1 MLGSVLKH
9 IVTMA
14 NINDVV
20 NYAKFYAKSNGAG
33 PTLQLND
40 MVEKI
45 TENCWQCSLEKS
57 S

>member
-1 MLGSVLKH
+1 MLGPVLKH

-14 NINDVV
+14 NFSGLA
-20 NYAKFYAKSNGAG
+20 NYAKFYAESNGAG
-33 PTLQLND
+33 PTLQLYD

>member
-1 MLGSVLKH
+1 MLGPMLKH
-9 IVTMA
+9 IVNVA
-14 NINDVV
+14 NFSDLV
-20 NYAKFYAKSNGAG
+20 NYAKIYAESNGAS